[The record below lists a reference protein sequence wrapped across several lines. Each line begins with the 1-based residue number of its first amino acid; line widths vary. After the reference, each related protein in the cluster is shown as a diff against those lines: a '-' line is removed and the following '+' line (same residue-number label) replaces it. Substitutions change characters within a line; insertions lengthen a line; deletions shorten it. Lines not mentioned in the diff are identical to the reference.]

1 MHMAHIGLFDIVGPI
16 MVGPSSS
23 HTAGAVRLGLATR
36 RILGTEVQKAKI
48 ALHGSFA
55 ATYWGHRTDVALIA
69 GLLGMGMADE
79 RIPQALDLA
88 KEAGLDFSFESRD
101 LGDVFANSDVHPN
114 SVEIQAEGSGEKVIV
129 AGASVGGGRIN
140 LFSIDGFPV
149 EVDGMYTVLMT
160 RHRDEPGVIAEVTK
174 VLAIH
179 GINIAFL
186 DVSRKMRGS
195 EALLLAET
203 DDPIPGLVLQ
213 HVKRIPGVIMVR
225 SLPCF

>member
-1 MHMAHIGLFDIVGPI
+1 MARIGLFDIVGPI

-36 RILGTEVQKAKI
+36 RILGVDVKKAKI
-48 ALHGSFA
+48 SLHGSFA
-55 ATYWGHRTDVALIA
+55 ATYWGHRTDLALIA

-88 KEAGLDFSFESRD
+88 KEVGLEYDFETRD
-101 LGDVFANSDVHPN
+101 LGDVHPN
-114 SVEIQAEGSGEKVIV
+114 SVMIQAEGIGDKLTISGS
-129 AGASVGGGRIN
+129 SVGGGRI
-140 LFSIDGFPV
+140 SIFEINGFQV
-149 EVDGMYTVLMT
+149 EVDGTYTVLVT

-186 DVSRKMRGS
+186 DVSRRARGS

-203 DDPIPGLVLQ
+203 DDPIPELVVE
-213 HVKRIPGVIMVR
+213 HVRRVPGVNVVR
-225 SLPCF
+225 TLPCF